1 MRIIVL
7 EPDSEKL
14 IFLEKTLREAS
25 PNEEI
30 AVFRDAGKL
39 LQAMRSSSPDTAFLR
54 VETEPLNGLVLGQV
68 LSAMFPRLNLIFLAE
83 TDKYTTEALRLRA
96 SGYLKEPITAE
107 AVQEELRKLRYEPQ
121 RDTRIKVLG
130 NQEILAG
137 EHPLNFKYSKTR
149 ELMNYLLVR
158 NGAGCT
164 TEDIENYLWEETGK
178 KHKSY
183 LQNILADLSSS
194 LKAAGCEGV
203 LIRRRGQVGINM
215 NVVRKEA

>member
-39 LQAMRSSSPDTAFLR
+39 LQAMRSSTPDTAFLR

-68 LSAMFPRLNLIFLAE
+68 LSAMFPRVNLIFLAE
-83 TDKYTTEALRLRA
+83 TDEYTTEALRLRA

-137 EHPLNFKYSKTR
+137 EHPTR

-158 NGAGCT
+158 NGAVCT

-194 LKAAGCEGV
+194 LKAAGCEDV